1 MDAGEGSHLPIH
13 DKLIQ
18 LSNSNGDQP
27 SKNELRTTL
36 CIHSG
41 LFYAWMEDRLACA
54 GQVV

>member
-41 LFYAWMEDRLACA
+41 LCYAWMEDRLACA